1 MRLSLTKAC
10 RSDLINPGVRHCNL
24 AVRSPAFP
32 WVPRHLARISP
43 GKFGRCGVPS
53 SLAEGGAKT
62 RTKGLTSLVGIL
74 RLHRGFGVRG
84 VRKSSKKLSC
94 RTLGGRRVDGVG
106 AYLFCGGAGGRDAGH
121 LG

>member
-32 WVPRHLARISP
+32 WVPRHLARFSP

-53 SLAEGGAKT
+53 SLAEGRAKT
-62 RTKGLTSLVGIL
+62 RTKGVGERGRDSATAQGFL
-74 RLHRGFGVRG
+74 GFGAQEKG
-84 VRKSSKKLSC
+84 FSSKNLSVV
-94 RTLGGRRVDGVG
+94 LS
-106 AYLFCGGAGGRDAGH
+106 AGDE
-121 LG
+121 